1 MAKIR
6 VKGHEFEP
14 VTIRDSF
21 DRRATQYKNKIITSI
36 RRLGLTVDDIDIK
49 HEPTVL
55 RKSAASVS
63 WYLNKQHLHYSHYS
77 RNKYVENL
85 YIVFK
90 VIDLEI
96 TALLEERI
104 TLEEFIT
111 DFSED
116 TDVVEKRKDAR
127 AVLGL
132 THDINDSKVIE
143 KAYKDLAKEH
153 HPDTEKGNVEKF
165 KEINNAHKLLKKELV

>member
-14 VTIRDSF
+14 VTIRYSF
-21 DRRATQYKNKIITSI
+21 DRRATQYKNKIITSL

-49 HEPTVL
+49 LESSVL
-55 RKSAASVS
+55 KKSAASVS
-63 WYLNKQHLHYSHYS
+63 WYLNKHHLHYSHYS

-96 TALLEERI
+96 TALLEESV
-104 TLEEFIT
+104 TLEEFIKE
-111 DFSED
+111 FSED

-132 THDINDSKVIE
+132 THDINDSKV
-143 KAYKDLAKEH
+143 
-153 HPDTEKGNVEKF
+153 
-165 KEINNAHKLLKKELV
+165 